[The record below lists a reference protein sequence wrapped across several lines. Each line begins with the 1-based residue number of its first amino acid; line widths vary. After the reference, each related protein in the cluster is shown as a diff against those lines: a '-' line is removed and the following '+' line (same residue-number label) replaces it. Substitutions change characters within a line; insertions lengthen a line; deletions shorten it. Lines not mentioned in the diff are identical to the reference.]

1 METEGRAIVA
11 AICVVA
17 LIGFMIGSFV
27 TVSKFGINTYDC
39 TVKCP
44 DMVHS
49 IQYNQTC
56 YCEVK

>member
-11 AICVVA
+11 AICVTA

-27 TVSKFGINTYDC
+27 TVSKFQINTYDC

-44 DMVHS
+44 DMAHS
-49 IQYNQTC
+49 IQINQTC
-56 YCEVK
+56 YCEIK